1 MNINK
6 NDTNK
11 LKNIRNRAIQ
21 ELEINLLDRNKV
33 EMLKEKANP
42 KNFMKPYQPNKIEKA
57 NELYD
62 KLSLGNL
69 DIDVIEEIEQKIK
82 ELYQ

>member
-1 MNINK
+1 
-6 NDTNK
+6 
-11 LKNIRNRAIQ
+11 
-21 ELEINLLDRNKV
+21 
-33 EMLKEKANP
+33 MLKEKANP

-62 KLSLGNL
+62 KLSLGDL